1 MLQMFLFE
9 EILVWFGVC
18 SRLSSGGGISPGLDF
33 NSFQALFREIS
44 DVP

>member
-9 EILVWFGVC
+9 EILVWFGVR
-18 SRLSSGGGISPGLDF
+18 SRLSSWSNISPDLDF